1 MVTGRTANLSPA
13 RLVWKGSRKKNILR
27 NHQMQI
33 ISIEVD
39 ITNYVFEHRF
49 EFDVKKIV
57 KELILREC

>member
-1 MVTGRTANLSPA
+1 
-13 RLVWKGSRKKNILR
+13 
-27 NHQMQI
+27 MQI

-39 ITNYVFEHRF
+39 IPNYVFEHRF